1 MEAKKSKLDKKISAL
16 RKAGKTNDEIA
27 EILGV
32 KVAAVV
38 YHNENKEIK
47 PKNRRRRE
55 EAQLLMESGMSLPD
69 VSKKLGIA
77 NSTLYLWFSR
87 DKTVKTKVSNRAIC
101 SVCGNSFEKHNKTQR
116 YCSPEC
122 SRKAN
127 KTTSDHIRRIRKQ
140 NQTIDKDITLEGL
153 YRRDSGFCYI
163 CGMKCSF
170 EDYIVRGGKK
180 VLGDWY
186 PTIDHIMPLCNGGSH
201 SWSNVKLAHKR
212 CNEVKG
218 TKEKL

>member
-1 MEAKKSKLDKKISAL
+1 MTDDVKKKIIAL
-16 RKAGKTNDEIA
+16 RREGLKDYEIA
-27 EILGV
+27 EILGISRSIISYNCPKEAAKKKNRARKENV
-32 KVAAVV
+32 KVLVEQGMTLCEAADSLKIARSTV
-38 YHNENKEIK
+38 YEWFGGLN
-47 PKNRRRRE
+47 
-55 EAQLLMESGMSLPD
+55 
-69 VSKKLGIA
+69 GIERTPRKRV
-77 NSTLYLWFSR
+77 N
-87 DKTVKTKVSNRAIC
+87 AIC
-101 SVCGNSFEKHNKTQR
+101 PVCGNEFKKKNKKQR
-116 YCSPEC
+116 YCSPGC

-127 KTTSDHIRRIRKQ
+127 KTTSNHIRRIRKE

-170 EDYIVRGGKK
+170 EDYIVRGGRK
-180 VLGDWY
+180 VVGDWY
-186 PTIDHIMPLCNGGSH
+186 PTIDHITPLCNGGSH

>member
-1 MEAKKSKLDKKISAL
+1 MEIKKSKLDKKISAL
-16 RKAGKTNDEIA
+16 KKAGKTNDEIA
-27 EILGV
+27 EVLGI
-32 KVAAVV
+32 KRSTVV
-38 YHNENKEIK
+38 YHNSNKEIK
-47 PKNRRRRE
+47 PKNWKKHK
-55 EAQLLMESGMSLPD
+55 EAQLLLETGMSLSD

-87 DKTVKTKVSNRAIC
+87 DKTVKANENNKVIC
-101 SVCGNSFEKHNKTQR
+101 PVCGNSFKKRNKTQR

-127 KTTSDHIRRIRKQ
+127 KTTSSHIRRIRKQ
-140 NQTIDKDITLEGL
+140 NQTIDRDITLEGL

-170 EDYIVRGGKK
+170 EDYTVRGGRKI
-180 VLGDWY
+180 LGDWY
-186 PTIDHIMPLCNGGSH
+186 PTIDHIIPLCNGGSH
-201 SWSNVKLAHKR
+201 SWGNVKLAHKR

-218 TKEKL
+218 TKERL